1 MGDNAD
7 DRLEQLFAAA
17 RSGGLETAPLEEHFE
32 TRLMARIA
40 ERNTLSPPWYLFAWR
55 MIPGFAVATLIT
67 AACSMI
73 FNPTRYSDLFAGITV
88 GKEDNITISSLV
100 GE

>member
-1 MGDNAD
+1 MGDNSD
-7 DRLEQLFAAA
+7 EKLEQLFAAA
-17 RSGGLETAPLEEHFE
+17 RSGGIDTASLEEHFE

-40 ERNTLSPPWYLFAWR
+40 ERNAGSMPWYLLVWR

-67 AACSMI
+67 AACSLI
-73 FNPTRYSDLFAGITV
+73 FNPSRYSDLFAGITV
-88 GKEDNITISSLV
+88 GQEDTITISSLV

>member
-1 MGDNAD
+1 MGNSAD
-7 DRLEQLFAAA
+7 DRLERIFAAA
-17 RSGGLETAPLEEHFE
+17 RSGGPDTAPLEEHFE

-40 ERNTLSPPWYLFAWR
+40 ERNALNSPWYLLAWR
-55 MIPGFAVATLIT
+55 MIPGFAVATLIA

-73 FNPTRYSDLFAGITV
+73 FNPIRYSDLFAGITT
-88 GKEDNITISSLV
+88 GKEDRITISSLA

>member
-1 MGDNAD
+1 MGDSAD
-7 DRLEQLFAAA
+7 DRLERLFAAA
-17 RSGGLETAPLEEHFE
+17 RSGGIDTAPLEEHFE

-40 ERNTLSPPWYLFAWR
+40 ERNSLNTPWYLLVWR
-55 MIPGFAVATLIT
+55 MVPGFAVATLIT

-73 FNPTRYSDLFAGITV
+73 FNPSRSSDLFAGITV

>member
-1 MGDNAD
+1 MGSSAD
-7 DRLEQLFAAA
+7 ERLEQLFAAA
-17 RSGGLETAPLEEHFE
+17 RSEGVDTAPLEEHFE

-40 ERNTLSPPWYLFAWR
+40 ERKSLNVPWYQLAWR

-67 AACSMI
+67 AACSVI
-73 FNPTRYSDLFAGITV
+73 FKPTGYSDLFAGITV
-88 GKEDNITISSLV
+88 GKDDNITISSLV